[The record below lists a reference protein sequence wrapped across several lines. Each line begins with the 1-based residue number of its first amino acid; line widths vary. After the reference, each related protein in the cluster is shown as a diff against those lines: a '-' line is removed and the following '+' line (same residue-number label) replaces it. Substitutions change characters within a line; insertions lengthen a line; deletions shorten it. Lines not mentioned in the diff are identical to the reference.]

1 MEKTIREFI
10 YYLNVER
17 GLSEN
22 TLNSYSRDL
31 KNFLDFIQDQ
41 NVSKWNDVKR
51 THIMKYL
58 IHMRNSGKAASTIT
72 RNIASV
78 RSFFQFLIQ
87 EGMISENPSTDLET
101 PKQEKKL
108 PEILTPDEVDKLLS
122 KPNTTD
128 FRGKRDK
135 AMLELL
141 YASGMRV
148 SELINLNVEHIDTQN
163 GYILCR
169 GKGEK
174 ERIVPLGKL
183 AISSVTD
190 YLTKSRPQMRKD
202 LSEPSLFLN
211 HHGRRL
217 SRQGFWKILKKY
229 AEKIGIKNKITPH
242 TLRHSFATHLL
253 ENGAD
258 LRAVQEM
265 LGHSDIS
272 TTQIYTQLT
281 KQRLKDVY
289 SKSHPR
295 A

>member
-1 MEKTIREFI
+1 MEKTVHEFI

-22 TLNSYSRDL
+22 TLNSYLRDL
-31 KNFLDFIQDQ
+31 KNFLEFLNQQ
-41 NVSKWNDVKR
+41 GVTKWQEVKR

-58 IHMRNSGKAASTIT
+58 IFMKEKGKASATVT

-78 RSFFQFLIQ
+78 RSFFQFLLQ

-108 PEILTPDEVDKLLS
+108 PEILSPQEVDKLLNQ
-122 KPNTTD
+122 PDTTD
-128 FRGKRDK
+128 FKGKRDK
-135 AMLELL
+135 AMLEVL
-141 YASGMRV
+141 YATGMRV
-148 SELINLNVEHIDTQN
+148 SELISLNVEHVDSNN
-163 GYILCR
+163 GYILCK
-169 GKGEK
+169 GKGDK
-174 ERIVPLGKL
+174 ERIVPLGKM
-183 AISSVTD
+183 AIKSVSD
-190 YLTKSRPQMRKD
+190 YISKSRPQLRKN
-202 LSEPSLFLN
+202 LSEPALFLN
-211 HHGRRL
+211 HHGKRL

-229 AEKIGIKNKITPH
+229 AEKIGIKQKITPH

-272 TTQIYTQLT
+272 TTQIYTHLT